1 MSSLCSGL
9 DAYSQDF
16 CSCLW
21 PRLMFMLLA
30 KTFVCLQPRLL
41 DDYSDPIDVKKD
53 IKENH
58 KLLGRLASLARHN
71 QSVDLQDTSDDD
83 YSVPYEIKKLNR
95 GNLNPFRLKYP
106 VML

>member
-1 MSSLCSGL
+1 
-9 DAYSQDF
+9 
-16 CSCLW
+16 
-21 PRLMFMLLA
+21 MLLMLAA
-30 KTFVCLQPRLL
+30 KTFVHACSQGFCSCLQPRLL

-71 QSVDLQDTSDDD
+71 QNVDLQDTSDDD

-95 GNLNPFRLKYP
+95 GSF
-106 VML
+106 